1 MNSRAK
7 WAYLSYNSM
16 LEKIADGTLDEYD
29 VIYCKDTKENYVV
42 SPELV
47 PWAIK
52 SKIYVF
58 NSIEEA
64 NTILNENTDTY
75 VGQIISILNNNTYK
89 GYIVNKDENENY
101 SATPLTN
108 DNIDYNNLGN
118 RPIYNLVGTLENRI
132 IVSALSTGIY
142 NIKGN
147 YKISIDDVT
156 EYVSASGDLFLIE
169 KSDSEMYVKRFT
181 KDSIYDFVIDDNG
194 ITKKKYI
201 TEDYLESKG
210 YSTINY
216 VDAKMIALEESIKA
230 DIKGYVAGIVESV
243 IEEKVETIIG
253 IKLDEKLDEL
263 IEATTDEEV
272 KAILT
277 N

>member
-1 MNSRAK
+1 MNTRAK

-75 VGQIISILNNNTYK
+75 VGQIVSILRGTTYK
-89 GYIVNKDENENY
+89 AYIVNKDENGNY
-101 SATPLTN
+101 SSTPLVA

-118 RPIYNLVGTLENRI
+118 RPIENLVGTLENRI
-132 IVSALSTGIY
+132 IVSALSTG
-142 NIKGN
+142 
-147 YKISIDDVT
+147 
-156 EYVSASGDLFLIE
+156 IE